1 MDVTAGGGRA
11 ASRKR
16 LINAYPSRGTALFLT
31 ALPFVLLL
39 LAYLAGS
46 AARLAVNPDDKLLPS
61 FASIA
66 AGFARMAFEADPRTG
81 DVLLWVD
88 TGASLARLVAGLA
101 IATMAAGVFGIAV
114 GLVPYMR
121 TTFNAFVG
129 VVAMIPPLAIL
140 PILFIIFGLGETS
153 KVALIVIGVAPVIMR
168 DMILRVDEMPRE
180 LMVKAQTLGA
190 STWQIALRV
199 VVPQMMPRLIDSL
212 RLSLCSAWLFLIAAE
227 AIASQSG
234 LGYRIFLLRRYLAM
248 DTILPYVAW
257 ITLLAFML
265 DFALRWLQR
274 KAYPWFA
281 QGRS

>member
-1 MDVTAGGGRA
+1 MDVTAGGRIM
-11 ASRKR
+11 RR
-16 LINAYPSRGTALFLT
+16 RVINIHPSRGTALFLA
-31 ALPFVLLL
+31 ALPFILLL

-61 FASIA
+61 FASIG

-81 DVLLWVD
+81 DILLWVD
-88 TGASLARLVAGLA
+88 TAASLARLLAGLV
-101 IATMAAGVFGIAV
+101 IATLIAGVFGIAI

-121 TTFNAFVG
+121 TTFNAFVA
-129 VVAMIPPLAIL
+129 VIAMIPPLAIL

-153 KVALIVIGVAPVIMR
+153 KVALIVIGVAPVVMR
-168 DMILRVDEMPRE
+168 DMIIRVEELPRE

-199 VVPQMMPRLIDSL
+199 VVPQMLPRLIDSL

-248 DTILPYVAW
+248 DTILPYAAW
-257 ITLLAFML
+257 ITLLAFAL
-265 DFALRWLQR
+265 DFGLRRLQR
-274 KAYPWFA
+274 KAFPWFA